1 MGARTFDVHVRV
13 RVLTTVAFVTAV
25 ATVVIAV
32 TVPHLHDAAAA
43 SALHLVRFTRYLVVC
58 RVGRE
63 EAQNKNS
70 T

>member
-1 MGARTFDVHVRV
+1 MDARTFGIHV

-32 TVPHLHDAAAA
+32 TVPHLHDAAAT